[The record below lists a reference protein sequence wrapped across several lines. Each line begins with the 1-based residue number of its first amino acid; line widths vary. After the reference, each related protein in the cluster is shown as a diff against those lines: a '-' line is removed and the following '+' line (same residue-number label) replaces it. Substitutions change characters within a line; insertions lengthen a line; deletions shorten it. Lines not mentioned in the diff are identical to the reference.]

1 MPPRTTRKSYRPRV
15 SDRTMVGT
23 LQPPCLSV
31 SDTEWRRHR
40 RKMKPLG
47 WKNKSTCRI
56 SRTSQISEASGQ
68 KKSFLHYVGW
78 KVRKYPATGGVFF
91 LDFPF
96 YRTSQD
102 LALGHDDHR
111 SYFIDTSVLVAFTI
125 LVFSISDR
133 LWIGGSSSVTAEK
146 AHSDKD
152 NRKSGFWYGPPSF
165 PEHITRLHLFRTAPC
180 I

>member
-1 MPPRTTRKSYRPRV
+1 
-15 SDRTMVGT
+15 MVGT

-96 YRTSQD
+96 YRTSQAVEEGRAALYPFFAD
-102 LALGHDDHR
+102 L
-111 SYFIDTSVLVAFTI
+111 
-125 LVFSISDR
+125 IS
-133 LWIGGSSSVTAEK
+133 
-146 AHSDKD
+146 
-152 NRKSGFWYGPPSF
+152 
-165 PEHITRLHLFRTAPC
+165 
-180 I
+180 

>member
-96 YRTSQD
+96 YRTSRD
-102 LALGHDDHR
+102 LARHCQPSENR
-111 SYFIDTSVLVAFTI
+111 SLRSCY
-125 LVFSISDR
+125 
-133 LWIGGSSSVTAEK
+133 
-146 AHSDKD
+146 
-152 NRKSGFWYGPPSF
+152 SF
-165 PEHITRLHLFRTAPC
+165 PTTMSHSLGRRRGQWMAMSKIESAGHARLET

>member
-56 SRTSQISEASGQ
+56 SRRVKSLRRQARKNPSFITWTGKSENIRPQEGCFFLTSPFIELIRIWLTFQRVS
-68 KKSFLHYVGW
+68 
-78 KVRKYPATGGVFF
+78 RKYLNLRDDVSD
-91 LDFPF
+91 LFPRAAVDKHPTQSRVPIVLKSRAKEES
-96 YRTSQD
+96 YK
-102 LALGHDDHR
+102 ALP
-111 SYFIDTSVLVAFTI
+111 FA
-125 LVFSISDR
+125 
-133 LWIGGSSSVTAEK
+133 
-146 AHSDKD
+146 
-152 NRKSGFWYGPPSF
+152 
-165 PEHITRLHLFRTAPC
+165 
-180 I
+180 